1 MFIYNQMLRQR
12 IFRFFA
18 SPGRSKEKPRRFERA
33 RCPAQAEAV
42 RHEIILAV
50 RYGLRLVR
58 LAGAS
63 ERLFV
68 GLPGLARYNISR
80 TKGISLVA
88 VVIVM
93 LIVSTLALLMASF
106 MSSGNISAI
115 TDMQAEQALYIASA
129 GMECYL
135 ELLEADSDWSTP
147 PTVFT
152 NQIFGAGTFTI
163 TYANQT
169 ADSIDITSTG
179 KVIGWDG
186 NSVQRVIVQHVTKE
200 AGAGTAFS
208 DFAIFYGGGDGTIES
223 EIKKEQTITGDI
235 FVKGNLDIGKNCTIT
250 GNVSATGSIT
260 VGSGTNIS
268 GSTTPNATQPAN
280 QPTLTTTYYDS
291 LITTAS
297 GQPAGNRTF
306 EAEAISG
313 TVYIN
318 GNVTIKDYIN
328 GSGTIVATGSVDIKS
343 NVDIGSNITIISDG
357 SLLMRINGTVGKSVF
372 FYSSS
377 DIELKAGIVLGS
389 GAGSGE
395 GVVLLSP
402 GDIKLGDNTT
412 LTGFIFGDDV
422 EIGEN
427 LTLTGNLGG
436 NRLDTLDEGA
446 VIIKNNAKV
455 NYGSINGFN
464 SNAAITITTSL
475 WQETL

>member
-1 MFIYNQMLRQR
+1 MGKMFIYNQMLRQR
-12 IFRFFA
+12 I
-18 SPGRSKEKPRRFERA
+18 S
-33 RCPAQAEAV
+33 
-42 RHEIILAV
+42 
-50 RYGLRLVR
+50 
-58 LAGAS
+58 
-63 ERLFV
+63 
-68 GLPGLARYNISR
+68 NN
-80 TKGISLVA
+80 KGMSLVA
-88 VVIVM
+88 VIIVM
-93 LIVSTLALLMASF
+93 LIAATLALFVASS

-115 TDMQAEQALYIASA
+115 TDMQAEQAFYIASA

-147 PTVFT
+147 PAVFT
-152 NQIFGAGTFTI
+152 NQAFGAGTFTI
-163 TYANQT
+163 TYSNQ
-169 ADSIDITSTG
+169 AVDSIDVTSTG

-357 SLLMRINGTVGKSVF
+357 SLLMRINGTVGKSVT

-377 DIELKAGIVLGS
+377 DIDLRAGIVLGS
-389 GAGSGE
+389 GAGAGE
-395 GVVLLSP
+395 GVILLSP
-402 GDIKLGDNTT
+402 GNVVLGNNTT
-412 LTGFIFGDDV
+412 IAGFVFGDDV
-422 EIGEN
+422 TIGTN
-427 LTLTGNLGG
+427 LDITGNLSG
-436 NRLDTLDEGA
+436 NRMVSLNTGA
-446 VIIKNNAKV
+446 VITKDNTKV
-455 NYGSINGFN
+455 NYSSINGFN

>member
-1 MFIYNQMLRQR
+1 M
-12 IFRFFA
+12 
-18 SPGRSKEKPRRFERA
+18 
-33 RCPAQAEAV
+33 
-42 RHEIILAV
+42 
-50 RYGLRLVR
+50 
-58 LAGAS
+58 
-63 ERLFV
+63 
-68 GLPGLARYNISR
+68 
-80 TKGISLVA
+80 SLVA
-88 VVIVM
+88 VIIVM
-93 LIVSTLALLMASF
+93 LIAATLALFVASS

-115 TDMQAEQALYIASA
+115 TDMQAEQAFYIASA

-147 PTVFT
+147 PAVFT
-152 NQIFGAGTFTI
+152 NQAFGAGTFTI
-163 TYANQT
+163 TYSNQ
-169 ADSIDITSTG
+169 AVDSIDVTSTG

-357 SLLMRINGTVGKSVF
+357 SLLMRINGTVGKSVT

-377 DIELKAGIVLGS
+377 DIDLRAGIVLGS
-389 GAGSGE
+389 GAGAGE
-395 GVVLLSP
+395 GVILLSP
-402 GDIKLGDNTT
+402 GNVVLGNNTT
-412 LTGFIFGDDV
+412 IAGFVFGDDV
-422 EIGEN
+422 TIGTN
-427 LTLTGNLGG
+427 LDITGNLSG
-436 NRLDTLDEGA
+436 NRMVSLNTGA
-446 VIIKNNAKV
+446 VITKDNTKV
-455 NYGSINGFN
+455 NYSSINGFN